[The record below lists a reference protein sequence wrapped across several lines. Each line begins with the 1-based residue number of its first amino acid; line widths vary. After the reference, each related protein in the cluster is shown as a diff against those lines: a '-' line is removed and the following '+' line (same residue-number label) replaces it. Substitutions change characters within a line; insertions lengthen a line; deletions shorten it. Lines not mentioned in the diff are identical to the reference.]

1 MFNFSTGKERRTA
14 AGEPVNA
21 AVQTVANANAA
32 GEEKNP
38 AIAARMSEIEAQRQS
53 LIQKN
58 PDFDMKAEMQN
69 QDFVNYVWGSNLS
82 VEDAYYLV
90 HREELLEQ
98 ARLNGMQMALNR
110 SNRVP
115 ENGTSKSRPAI
126 AKKSPKDLSDKE
138 VDAIIARVKNGETVT
153 F

>member
-1 MFNFSTGKERRTA
+1 MFHIYPTKDRREMSGNPA
-14 AGEPVNA
+14 NGSALNA
-21 AVQTVANANAA
+21 
-32 GEEKNP
+32 EKNP
-38 AIAARMSEIEAQRQS
+38 AVAARLSEIETQRQAM
-53 LIQKN
+53 LQKN

-69 QDFVNYVWGSNLS
+69 QNFINYVWGSNLS

-98 ARLNGMQMALNR
+98 ARLDGMQMALKR

-115 ENGTSKSRPAI
+115 ENGTLKSRPAI

-138 VDAIIARVKNGETVT
+138 VDAIIARAKNGETIT

>member
-1 MFNFSTGKERRTA
+1 MFHIHPTKDRREMNGNPA
-14 AGEPVNA
+14 NSSAVN
-21 AVQTVANANAA
+21 
-32 GEEKNP
+32 GEKNP
-38 AIAARMSEIEAQRQS
+38 AVAARLSEIETQRQAM
-53 LIQKN
+53 LQEN

-69 QDFVNYVWGSNLS
+69 QDFINYVWGSNLS

-98 ARLNGMQMALNR
+98 ARLDGMQMALRR

-115 ENGTSKSRPAI
+115 ENGTLKSRPAI

-138 VDAIIARVKNGETVT
+138 VDAIIARAKNGETIT